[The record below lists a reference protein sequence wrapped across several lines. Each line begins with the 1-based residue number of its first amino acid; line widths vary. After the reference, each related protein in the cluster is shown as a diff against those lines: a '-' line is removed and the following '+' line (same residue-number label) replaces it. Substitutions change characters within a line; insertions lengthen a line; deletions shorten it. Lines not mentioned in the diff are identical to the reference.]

1 MYEFFHHILIK
12 ENAYN
17 SQEIMKIGRL
27 NLVDTAGSENIG
39 RSGDVER
46 RAREAGNINQS
57 LLISGCVITSLVER
71 TPHISFRSIDISI
84 FSPCLALYNEN
95 VNDFSSSFQRV
106 QLDSSSSELAW
117 WTYQDVYYRRLVIS
131 IKVSFEFININSLIN
146 LITTIWYN

>member
-12 ENAYN
+12 ENADN

-46 RAREAGNINQS
+46 RARESGNINQS
-57 LLISGCVITSLVER
+57 RLISGCVITSLVER

-106 QLDSSSSELAW
+106 QLDSSSSELAG